1 MNQAFTCKYTFA
13 ELAIIPGDL
22 ERIMGYEPGNIPEP
36 FCEVIDEVMANAEN
50 FASINGGI
58 LLFGKV
64 KFDEVG
70 KTLRI
75 GKETFDLHG
84 IVYHQ
89 LKKSEQIAV
98 FACTAGPEIGAL
110 SRRLMA
116 EGDMMKGYVA
126 DVLGSII
133 VETAMDK
140 MQESF
145 GLHVNKDGYKH
156 TNRYSP
162 GYCNWSVEDQH
173 KLFSLLPPNFCGI
186 SLSDTAL
193 MNPIKSVSGIIGV
206 GRDVK
211 FNPYTCEICNM
222 TTCTHKNL
230 KKSGSK

>member
-1 MNQAFTCKYTFA
+1 MIKAFTCKYTFA
-13 ELAIIPGDL
+13 ELAIVPGDL
-22 ERIMGYEPGNIPEP
+22 EKIMGYEPGEIPGP
-36 FCEVIDEVMANAEN
+36 FGEVIAEVMAHAEN
-50 FASINGGI
+50 YASINGGI
-58 LLFGKV
+58 LSFDEV
-64 KFDEVG
+64 KFDGVR
-70 KTLRI
+70 KTIGI

-89 LKKSEQIAV
+89 LKNSEQIAV
-98 FACTAGPEIGAL
+98 FACTAGPETGTW
-110 SRRLMA
+110 SRQLMA

-140 MQESF
+140 MQEDF
-145 GLHVNKDGYKH
+145 GYHINKEGFKL

-211 FNPYTCEICNM
+211 FNPYTCELCNM
-222 TTCTHKNL
+222 TTCTHKNR
-230 KKSGSK
+230 KKSGSN